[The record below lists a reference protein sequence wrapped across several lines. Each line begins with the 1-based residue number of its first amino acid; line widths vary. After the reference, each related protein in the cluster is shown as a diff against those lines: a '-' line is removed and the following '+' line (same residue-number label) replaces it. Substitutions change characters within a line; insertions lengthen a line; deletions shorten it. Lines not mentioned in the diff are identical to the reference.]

1 MKIIK
6 NILKVSAVCI
16 ALFLIGGFVYYLSYI
31 KPFKEQMAKTMLV
44 NFDMN
49 LMIVHGGGGN
59 SGILLLDSMVLV
71 IDSKMDEAAIELHKK
86 AINIAEGKP
95 IVLVN
100 THYHPD
106 HVGGN
111 HLYEGATIVAGGN
124 YNETMWKQETGLNQL
139 PTIWVKDS
147 LIIETKSEKI
157 SIVNIPNPAH
167 TESDLVVYL
176 HNKKVLFTGDVVLNK
191 QIPMLLGSA
200 KPHGYLSAFD
210 YLSNRFEL
218 STIIPGH
225 GNMGS
230 SKVFTDFK
238 QYFLDMQEA
247 KNNSSSAD
255 ELIAKYETWTQL
267 PFFMSPKATI
277 RKF

>member
-6 NILKVSAVCI
+6 TILKISAACI
-16 ALFLIGGFVYYLSYI
+16 ALFLIGGFVYYFNYI

-49 LMIVHGGGGN
+49 LLIVQGGGGN

-71 IDSKMDEAAIELHKK
+71 VDSKMDEAALELHKIAK
-86 AINIAEGKP
+86 RMAEGKP

-111 HLYEGATIVAGGN
+111 HLYAGQTIVAGGN
-124 YNETMWKQETGLNQL
+124 YTEQLWKQETGSNQL
-139 PTIWVKDS
+139 PDIWVKDS
-147 LIIETKSEKI
+147 LIIETRTERI

-167 TESDLVVYL
+167 TESDLVVFL
-176 HNKKVLFTGDVVLNK
+176 NNKKVLFTGDVVLNN
-191 QIPMLLGSA
+191 QIPLLQGSA
-200 KPHGYLSAFD
+200 KPQGYLSAFD
-210 YLSNRFEL
+210 YLSNRFDL
-218 STIIPGH
+218 NTIVPGH
-225 GNMGS
+225 GNIGS
-230 SKVFTDFK
+230 KKVFSNFK
-238 QYFLDMQEA
+238 QYFLDMNEA
-247 KNNSSSAD
+247 SKNSTQKDA
-255 ELIAKYETWTQL
+255 LIAKYDGWAQL
-267 PFFMSPKATI
+267 PFFMSPRATI